1 MGIFH
6 FSQRFPED
14 FGRGGGESEASRE
27 RERER
32 VLARDQ
38 IIMGDASA
46 VARECQDKDKRYD
59 RQIRIWGKDGQRKLE
74 TANVCLLGAGPTYVS
89 PHALKQTNQHHS
101 VADLRVPGRPARD
114 GLRS

>member
-1 MGIFH
+1 
-6 FSQRFPED
+6 
-14 FGRGGGESEASRE
+14 
-27 RERER
+27 
-32 VLARDQ
+32 
-38 IIMGDASA
+38 MGDASA
-46 VARECQDKDKRYD
+46 VARESQDKDKRYD

-89 PHALKQTNQHHS
+89 PHALKQTNKQTYIHS

>member
-1 MGIFH
+1 MGD
-6 FSQRFPED
+6 FSFSSKISRRFRE
-14 FGRGGGESEASRE
+14 GGGESEASRE

-46 VARECQDKDKRYD
+46 VARESQDKDKRYD

-89 PHALKQTNQHHS
+89 PHTLKQTNQHTYI
-101 VADLRVPGRPARD
+101 V
-114 GLRS
+114 

>member
-1 MGIFH
+1 MG
-6 FSQRFPED
+6 
-14 FGRGGGESEASRE
+14 
-27 RERER
+27 
-32 VLARDQ
+32 
-38 IIMGDASA
+38 GDASA
-46 VARECQDKDKRYD
+46 VARESQDKDKRYD